1 MKWYI
6 KLLLLLMIVLPV
18 GAVVAMIG
26 SKPSY
31 LLIGYDN
38 SILETNLSFA
48 FLVLLVVTV
57 VGLLVFYLL
66 YKGVFWSRQFITW
79 KRERKLKY
87 ANFQTKAGVLAL
99 AEGKWQLAEKQFRS
113 ALANHDEQLMAYL
126 GAARAANKMKRY
138 SDRDQYLEKAR
149 TCIAGSELAA
159 GITLAELQL
168 DSGQF
173 DQCLATLKALQRKS
187 ASSPQALKLLQQVYL
202 KLQDWQSLI
211 DLLPRFKKYEVISD
225 EEFSE
230 LEKTLYVNRLKSI
243 AEEKRALVN
252 DENRA
257 GFVND
262 LVRVW
267 ESKPNS
273 LNQDSDV
280 LRAFV
285 EALITLGAD
294 QKAEAVLSKNLTAYW
309 ADELVLLYAQL
320 NADLNKQITQAR
332 GWLQQHPDSDTLQLC
347 LGRLL
352 MKAGDKEAAKEH
364 FEASLKLRKSFDAY
378 KELGKLFASQGE
390 LGKSNEY
397 LLLSIA

>member
-18 GAVVAMIG
+18 GAVFAVVG

-48 FLVLLVVTV
+48 LLVLLVVAV

-66 YKGVFWSRQFITW
+66 YKTVFWSRQFITW
-79 KRERKLKY
+79 KRERKFKY

-99 AEGKWQLAEKQFRS
+99 AEGKWQQAEKQFRS

-126 GAARAANKMKRY
+126 GAARAANKLKRY
-138 SDRDQYLEKAR
+138 SDRDQYLEKAK
-149 TCIAGSELAA
+149 TSIAGSELAA

-173 DQCLATLKALQRKS
+173 DQCLATLKALQGKS

-211 DLLPRFKKYEVISD
+211 DLLPRFKKYEVISG
-225 EEFSE
+225 EELTG

-243 AEEKRALVN
+243 AEEKQPSVS
-252 DENRA
+252 DETRA
-257 GFVND
+257 GFIND

-273 LNQDSDV
+273 LKQDSDV

-294 QKAEAVLSKNLTAYW
+294 QKAEAVLSKNLTAHW
-309 ADELVLLYAQL
+309 ADELVPLYAQL
-320 NADLNKQITQAR
+320 NADVNKQLNQAR
-332 GWLQQHPDSDTLQLC
+332 EWLQQHPDSDALQLC

-352 MKAGDKEAAKEH
+352 MKAGDKETAKEH

-378 KELGKLFASQGE
+378 KELGKLFASEGE
-390 LGKSNEY
+390 LDKSNEY